1 VRPLADPRHT
11 LIRDPDQRNRPGN
24 GGTTIASRLQSPE
37 RRSPA
42 SGSGQ
47 LRRDRV
53 PDWCSARLKS
63 PTSPR
68 SCLPRRPAIGLR
80 DFRRSAGADGRPPWY
95 PPNREKRSESA
106 RGTSS
111 RIRQSRDARRR
122 RRSVADVDEL
132 GVALCHEVGCDA
144 GAYSA
149 VTKVLAARLTR
160 EGQQAL
166 RRCRSHSPS
175 GHQPDHAYLFPDG
188 RGGALTLE
196 SCFVSERKPANAGP
210 SCRRRAASAS
220 FGSAGREGL
229 VPGAAR

>member
-11 LIRDPDQRNRPGN
+11 LIRDPDQRKRPGN

-68 SCLPRRPAIGLR
+68 SCLPRRPTIGLR

-132 GVALCHEVGCDA
+132 GVALICARPPVKVSLWKLNCLSCGRACPDPTWWGNKRWWRRSVTQVGAARRAERGALDRRRA
-144 GAYSA
+144 GAI
-149 VTKVLAARLTR
+149 
-160 EGQQAL
+160 
-166 RRCRSHSPS
+166 CRVRA
-175 GHQPDHAYLFPDG
+175 GAHAYL
-188 RGGALTLE
+188 
-196 SCFVSERKPANAGP
+196 GP
-210 SCRRRAASAS
+210 RP
-220 FGSAGREGL
+220 GL
-229 VPGAAR
+229 VPCRRHDGDGVSR